1 MTVRRGRVL
10 QVKSEEIGAI
20 GAEISSGARLNSQ
33 SVSFE
38 LMTTGMWKETEF
50 PDEAGRASTV
60 TEVER
65 GRWNDFLFR
74 PGTKMS
80 VSLPKIPIQ
89 SLRNVGRVVRL
100 WRWLIHFSFLLKLQ
114 MEKPVRLMA
123 VDAELTEDCQCPFCQ
138 CPTEVIWQCPWP
150 TVIDKL
156 AIIASISRRELTMSP
171 SGWTPGG
178 WEWRILSAKP
188 SRDRET
194 LDSTNSLST
203 TTKSRRAIIHY
214 AIHSW

>member
-20 GAEISSGARLNSQ
+20 GAEISSGARPNSQ

-80 VSLPKIPIQ
+80 VSLPKNPY
-89 SLRNVGRVVRL
+89 
-100 WRWLIHFSFLLKLQ
+100 
-114 MEKPVRLMA
+114 P
-123 VDAELTEDCQCPFCQ
+123 
-138 CPTEVIWQCPWP
+138 
-150 TVIDKL
+150 
-156 AIIASISRRELTMSP
+156 IIAKCGKGGPPMALTNTFLIPAQIADGETRPAYGRRRWIDRRLSMPVLSMSYRGHLTMSLAYGHWQISDHRFNQP
-171 SGWTPGG
+171 AGVDNVSFRLNTRGLGVTY
-178 WEWRILSAKP
+178 IVSQALS
-188 SRDRET
+188 R
-194 LDSTNSLST
+194 
-203 TTKSRRAIIHY
+203 
-214 AIHSW
+214 